1 MKEFLTQLFD
11 KAEGHAAQQ
20 QEQFEKQRSEDVD
33 MYRRVLVDPNSS
45 PEQRTKA
52 ATEIGKLRNLKKGEN
67 PFNKVADH
75 LNTLGEHVRSRG
87 GFGNKLLGGLEQA
100 AGAGIRTG
108 SNILHGKPNQEYP
121 SLPPIDPSV
130 IPSASQ
136 GEDAKIQNMTREAA
150 AERGISE
157 QNVQAEFQQAEKVL
171 GRPLTE
177 DEKLQMLKLVPKTT
191 GGVVWGTDGSGK
203 LVPMKDVGG
212 KLQPIPTPEGVTPVL
227 PSTLPTTRSSSSTYD
242 AGSGTTTTRSTSQKT
257 VPGSKPSTGRD
268 LGGAKSGTSRV
279 KAMADDWARGGVQPG
294 QKDRAAVEQYMAD
307 NGMEPGQKPTQT
319 EIKLRDDLK
328 KVEPMVDRLEK
339 YLSENNLTKA
349 GEGGMFS
356 PGAWGEKAKV
366 EKAWQEYNA
375 GLPPKDKQ
383 LGELVKM
390 AAAIKIMGAAPW
402 MSIGRGKYL
411 FSEVVK
417 HLPNETDTPAQL
429 NEKVKFYRDILE
441 DAKASLPKS
450 LTSLDKKSVDE
461 EIMEAVHGGK
471 SASQPSQR

>member
-1 MKEFLTQLFD
+1 MKEFLTQLFENAEGSATQQQQ
-11 KAEGHAAQQ
+11 KAEKARAD
-20 QEQFEKQRSEDVD
+20 DVE
-33 MYRRVLVDPNSS
+33 MYRGVLVNPNSS

-52 ATEIGKLRNLKKGEN
+52 AQEIGKLRNLKKGEN
-67 PFNKVADH
+67 PFEKVADH
-75 LNTLGEHVRSRG
+75 LNTLSQHLSSRG
-87 GFGNKLLGGLEQA
+87 GTGNKVLGGIAGA
-100 AGAGIRTG
+100 AGTALGGANTIIGGARP
-108 SNILHGKPNQEYP
+108 KE
-121 SLPPIDPSV
+121 LPAIDPG
-130 IPSASQ
+130 IFPTAQ
-136 GEDAKIQNMTREAA
+136 QAEDTKIDNLKKEAA
-150 AERGISE
+150 AQRGISE
-157 QNVQAEFQQAEKVL
+157 QQMDAEMRQAEKTL
-171 GRPLTE
+171 GRKMTE

-191 GGVVWGTDGSGK
+191 GGVIWGTDASGK

-212 KLQPIPTPEGVTPVL
+212 KLQPIPAPEGLTPVL
-227 PSTLPTTRSSSSTYD
+227 PSTLPTTRTGSSTYD
-242 AGSGTTTTRSTSQKT
+242 PSTGTTTTSSTSQKS
-257 VPGSKPSTGRD
+257 VPGGKDQTHKPTGKSSPSSGTGRI
-268 LGGAKSGTSRV
+268 
-279 KAMADDWARGGVQPG
+279 KAMADDWSRSGVQPG

-307 NGMEPGQKPTQT
+307 NGMEPGQKPTQP

-339 YLSENNLTKA
+339 FLTDNKLEKA

-356 PGAWGEKAKV
+356 PGAWWEKGKV
-366 EKAWQEYNA
+366 QKAWQEYNA

-429 NEKVKFYRDILE
+429 YEKVKFYRDVLE

-450 LTSLDKKSVDE
+450 LTSLDKKSIDD

-471 SASQPSQR
+471 SASQPNQR